1 MNYWYLVVLCGFL
14 NRIGIG
20 EKNWH
25 TKNHM
30 WRLQKRKKKTTRDIF
45 F

>member
-1 MNYWYLVVLCGFL
+1 MNYWYLVVLYGFL

-30 WRLQKRKKKTTRDIF
+30 WRLRKRKKKTTRDIF